1 MEKYELGWDSSSDNL
16 IVCTPMVKGV
26 TEDEGMGAVKREET
40 RWFLVRGLVWE
51 RLWAPYRHLDA
62 LDWLLDLRAVVRP

>member
-1 MEKYELGWDSSSDNL
+1 
-16 IVCTPMVKGV
+16 MVKGV